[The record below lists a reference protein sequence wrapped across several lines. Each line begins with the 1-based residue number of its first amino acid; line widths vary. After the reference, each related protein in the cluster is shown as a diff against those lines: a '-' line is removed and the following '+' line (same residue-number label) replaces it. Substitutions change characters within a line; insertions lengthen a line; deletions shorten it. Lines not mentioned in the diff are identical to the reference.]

1 VVPDDIN
8 IITKNRRCTL
18 EKVKIEEKEIFSL
31 LTSKQISQIVEFANV
46 KDFEEDQI
54 IYNPQETA
62 RDLYILLEGEVSLR
76 VPSKKDLSF
85 DNFSIEIESIT
96 NHGQLFG
103 TNLLFGLNKY
113 MTRARVKQPS
123 KIMIIHAE
131 RFLRIIRENRSEFAI
146 MSYLAKVY
154 FERYIDTMKELEE
167 RIDPGKNV

>member
-1 VVPDDIN
+1 M
-8 IITKNRRCTL
+8 
-18 EKVKIEEKEIFSL
+18 EEVKIEEKEIFSL
-31 LTSKQISQIVEFANV
+31 LTSKQIAEITKFATV
-46 KDFEEDQI
+46 KDFEGNHI
-54 IYNPQETA
+54 IYNHQDTA

-85 DNFSIEIESIT
+85 DNFSIEVESIT
-96 NHGQLFG
+96 KHGQLFG

-113 MTRARVKQPS
+113 MTRARVKKPS

-131 RFLRIIRENRSEFAI
+131 KFLQIIRENRSEFAI

-167 RIDPGKNV
+167 RIDSDRNG

>member
-1 VVPDDIN
+1 M
-8 IITKNRRCTL
+8 
-18 EKVKIEEKEIFSL
+18 EKIKIEEKEIFSL
-31 LTSKQISQIVEFANV
+31 LTSKQIEQITKSAEV
-46 KDFEEDQI
+46 KDFEENQI
-54 IYNPQETA
+54 IYNHQEVA

-85 DNFSIEIESIT
+85 DNFSIEVESIT

-113 MTRARVKQPS
+113 MTRARVKKPS
-123 KIMIIHAE
+123 KILVIHAE
-131 RFLRIIRENRSEFAI
+131 KFLQIIRENRSEFAI

-167 RIDPGKNV
+167 RIDSSRNP

>member
-1 VVPDDIN
+1 M
-8 IITKNRRCTL
+8 

-96 NHGQLFG
+96 THGQLFG

-113 MTRARVKQPS
+113 MTRARVKKPS

>member
-1 VVPDDIN
+1 M
-8 IITKNRRCTL
+8 

-31 LTSKQISQIVEFANV
+31 LTSKQIEEITKSAEV
-46 KDFEEDQI
+46 KDFEENQI
-54 IYNPQETA
+54 IYNHQETA

-85 DNFSIEIESIT
+85 DNFSIEVESIK

-113 MTRARVKQPS
+113 MTRARVKKPS
-123 KIMIIHAE
+123 KIMIIHSE
-131 RFLRIIRENRSEFAI
+131 KFLQIIRENRSEFAI

-167 RIDPGKNV
+167 RIDSDRNN

>member
-1 VVPDDIN
+1 M
-8 IITKNRRCTL
+8 
-18 EKVKIEEKEIFSL
+18 EEVKIEEKEIFSL
-31 LTSKQISQIVEFANV
+31 LTSKQIAEITKFATV
-46 KDFEEDQI
+46 KDFEENHI
-54 IYNPQETA
+54 IYNHQDTA

-85 DNFSIEIESIT
+85 DNFSIEVESIK

-113 MTRARVKQPS
+113 MTRARVKKPS
-123 KIMIIHAE
+123 KIMIIHSE
-131 RFLRIIRENRSEFAI
+131 KFLQIIRENRSEFAI

-167 RIDPGKNV
+167 RIDSDRNG

>member
-1 VVPDDIN
+1 M
-8 IITKNRRCTL
+8 
-18 EKVKIEEKEIFSL
+18 EEVKIEEKEIFSL
-31 LTSKQISQIVEFANV
+31 LTSKQIAEITKFATV
-46 KDFEEDQI
+46 KDFEENHI
-54 IYNPQETA
+54 IYNHQDTA

-85 DNFSIEIESIT
+85 DSFSIEIEKIT
-96 NHGQLFG
+96 NHGQMFG

-113 MTRARVKQPS
+113 MTRARVKKPS

-131 RFLRIIRENRSEFAI
+131 KFLQIIRENRSEFAI

-167 RIDPGKNV
+167 RIDSDRNS

>member
-1 VVPDDIN
+1 M
-8 IITKNRRCTL
+8 
-18 EKVKIEEKEIFSL
+18 EKVNIEEKEIFSL
-31 LTSKQISQIVEFANV
+31 LTSKQIAQISEFAVV

-113 MTRARVKQPS
+113 MTRARVKKPS

-167 RIDPGKNV
+167 RIDPGRSV

>member
-1 VVPDDIN
+1 M
-8 IITKNRRCTL
+8 

-31 LTSKQISQIVEFANV
+31 LTSKQIEEITKSAEV
-46 KDFEEDQI
+46 KDFEENQI
-54 IYNPQETA
+54 IYNHQEVA

-85 DNFSIEIESIT
+85 DNFSIEVESIT

-103 TNLLFGLNKY
+103 TNLLFGSNKY
-113 MTRARVKQPS
+113 MTRARVKKPS
-123 KIMIIHAE
+123 KILVIHAE
-131 RFLRIIRENRSEFAI
+131 KFLQIIRENRSEFAI

-167 RIDPGKNV
+167 RIDSDRNS

>member
-1 VVPDDIN
+1 M
-8 IITKNRRCTL
+8 

-31 LTSKQISQIVEFANV
+31 LTSKQIADISEAAII

-54 IYNPQETA
+54 IYNPQETS

-85 DNFSIEIESIT
+85 DNFSIEIERIT

-103 TNLLFGLNKY
+103 TNLLFGLSKY
-113 MTRARVKQPS
+113 MTRARVRKPS
-123 KIMIIHAE
+123 QIMVIHAE
-131 RFLRIIRENRSEFAI
+131 RFLHIIRENRSEFAV

-154 FERYIDTMKELEE
+154 FQRYIDTMKELEE
-167 RIDPGKNV
+167 CIDSGKND

>member
-1 VVPDDIN
+1 M
-8 IITKNRRCTL
+8 

-113 MTRARVKQPS
+113 MTRARVKKPS

-154 FERYIDTMKELEE
+154 FERYIDAMKELEE
-167 RIDPGKNV
+167 RIEPGKNV